1 MTNGIAEMGTFGG
14 NVGPIN
20 TPVTG
25 KGAVAGFDPIMKF
38 SKRATKSRK
47 KKESAGKQWE
57 HRRDDPTYIDG
68 RSKQARKL
76 IKRLAKRKKKMSE
89 EFLAI
94 SAFHSVARCK
104 RNRNERSVHQ
114 TESKRSRQYLVLKP
128 LTIKRKQRI
137 DRRRLLLQ
145 HRRQLRKKHTKVV

>member
-1 MTNGIAEMGTFGG
+1 MFLVRLHHSLLFYKMERDYWSIIKSVMVFLGRYPEKETDSLKQIKINEQIIKELRDMTNGIAEMGTFGG

-57 HRRDDPTYIDG
+57 HRR
-68 RSKQARKL
+68 R
-76 IKRLAKRKKKMSE
+76 
-89 EFLAI
+89 
-94 SAFHSVARCK
+94 
-104 RNRNERSVHQ
+104 
-114 TESKRSRQYLVLKP
+114 
-128 LTIKRKQRI
+128 
-137 DRRRLLLQ
+137 
-145 HRRQLRKKHTKVV
+145 